1 MNRAWE
7 KLRHEGI
14 EVIAINVG
22 EDRETI
28 EPFVK
33 LTGVEFPVLLDTDGR
48 TAEAWPVR
56 GLPMTFVLDPEGK
69 LVFRAIGSR
78 EWDDDKLLDKVRALR
93 E

>member
-1 MNRAWE
+1 MNRGWE
-7 KLRHEGI
+7 KIRDEGI
-14 EVIAINVG
+14 AMIAINVA
-22 EDRETI
+22 EDRESI
-28 EPFVK
+28 ESFIQAVPVD
-33 LTGVEFPVLLDTDGR
+33 FPVLLDTDSK

-56 GLPMTFVLDPEGK
+56 GLPMTFVLDPKGK